1 MNYNNKRI
9 KKENKKRVVEHFG
22 FSSIIQI
29 LGLLIVLVVFWG
41 IYKTGGFKIFFGKG
55 KKGGSFAP
63 RWTRRSKKL
72 SFDDLDDF

>member
-1 MNYNNKRI
+1 
-9 KKENKKRVVEHFG
+9 
-22 FSSIIQI
+22 
-29 LGLLIVLVVFWG
+29 
-41 IYKTGGFKIFFGKG
+41 GFKIFFGKG